1 MYVTPEQIQETTKT
15 NVETVLSLAAAQFAA
30 VEKLAALNANAVK
43 TAFEDALANTRAL
56 VGARDVQEFISLQN
70 SFAQP
75 ALEKAIAYSKNAY
88 ELATETNAEVS
99 KLAEKRVAELNDNF
113 ASLLDKVAKNAPA
126 GSDVAVA
133 AVKQMIAAAN
143 SAYDNFNKVAKQ
155 ATEIAEANVSAAT
168 ETVKGLA
175 KSKKAA

>member
-1 MYVTPEQIQETTKT
+1 MYVTPEQIQEASKSS
-15 NVETVLSLAAAQFAA
+15 VETMLSFATAQFAA
-30 VEKLAALNANAVK
+30 IEKFNTLTSGAMK

-56 VGARDVQEFISLQN
+56 VGARDLQELVSLQA

-75 ALEKAIAYSKNAY
+75 ALEKAIAYSKDAY
-88 ELATETNAEVS
+88 ELATETNTTLS
-99 KLAEKRVAELNDNF
+99 KLAEKRMAEWNENF
-113 ASLLDKVAKNAPA
+113 ASMLDKVAKNAPA

-155 ATEIAEANVSAAT
+155 ATEIAEANVNAAT
-168 ETVKGLA
+168 ETVKGLNKA
-175 KSKKAA
+175 KKAA